1 MEIIMSKNWRGNGL
15 ELKGPYKCLGNS
27 YSATILVEGITYPS
41 VEHAFQA
48 AKVSDR
54 ATKFQISKASL
65 AEVRNLLEDIW
76 IRPNWNDV
84 KYATLHQLVTLKF
97 QSHED
102 LADILLSTENKPL
115 GNGQL
120 GKILM
125 KVRSELLRDQP
136 KIS

>member
-1 MEIIMSKNWRGNGL
+1 MGHTMSNKIQLTGRYDGL
-15 ELKGPYKCLGNS
+15 NNS
-27 YSATILVEGITYPS
+27 YMSPISVEGITFPS
-41 VEHAFQA
+41 VSHALKA
-48 AKVSDR
+48 AQISDR
-54 ATKFQISKASL
+54 SAKIAISKAATL
-65 AEVRNLLEDIW
+65 AAADKIAKASYT
-76 IRPNWNDV
+76 RPNWEQV

>member
-84 KYATLHQLVTLKF
+84 KYATLHQLVKLKF
-97 QSHED
+97 ESNKE
-102 LADILLSTENKPL
+102 LAKVLMGTGTKLFGGKTEAEL
-115 GNGQL
+115 GS
-120 GKILM
+120 ILM
-125 KVRSELLRDQP
+125 KVRSELA
-136 KIS
+136 

>member
-84 KYATLHQLVTLKF
+84 KYATLHQLVKLKF
-97 QSHED
+97 ESNKE
-102 LADILLSTENKPL
+102 LAKVLLGTGTKLLGSKTEAEL
-115 GNGQL
+115 GS
-120 GKILM
+120 ILM
-125 KVRSELLRDQP
+125 KVRSELA
-136 KIS
+136 